1 MGIIEREKQLVQK
14 QGGRTPE
21 EKSLSRRMASTDA
34 SVASA
39 IVGGNIIHPL

>member
-14 QGGRTPE
+14 QGGITPE

-34 SVASA
+34 SA